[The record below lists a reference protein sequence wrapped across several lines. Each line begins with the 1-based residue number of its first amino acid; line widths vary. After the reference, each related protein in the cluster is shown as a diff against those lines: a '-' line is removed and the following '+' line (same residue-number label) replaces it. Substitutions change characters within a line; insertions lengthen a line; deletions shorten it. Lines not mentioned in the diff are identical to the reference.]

1 MNVTPGGLRLARL
14 LQLIPFLQSNSGVSI
29 SDTAQLFEISEE
41 QLISDLNLI
50 WLCGLPGYS
59 HLELIDVSYDS
70 GFISVRNAETLARPM
85 RLGFDEG
92 SSLLLAI
99 ESLLVV
105 VPPSDSH
112 VLKNLRSK
120 ILHVLQLEN
129 ESQIIT
135 PENSATPTDSSVLP
149 TIIQAID
156 SGNQTIDLHYYS
168 ATLDSSIRTQII
180 PKQISAKNGFT
191 YLLALTVPGGEYS
204 TFRVDRIE
212 RACLS
217 THSFEI
223 GSLQASPPNS
233 PEVAMDT
240 PALGVVEVV
249 EVELAPDAYWFI
261 EKWGLSNLK
270 YVQERD
276 RYVGQIEVFDPSWLI
291 RAALSLAG
299 ALEVVAPTSLREQVA
314 RAARSS
320 LERYLKPLK

>member
-29 SDTAQLFEISEE
+29 SDTAQIFEISEE

-129 ESQIIT
+129 ESHIIT
-135 PENSATPTDSSVLP
+135 PENSETPTDLSVLP

-180 PKQISAKNGFT
+180 PKQYMN
-191 YLLALTVPGGEYS
+191 
-204 TFRVDRIE
+204 RR
-212 RACLS
+212 
-217 THSFEI
+217 
-223 GSLQASPPNS
+223 
-233 PEVAMDT
+233 
-240 PALGVVEVV
+240 
-249 EVELAPDAYWFI
+249 
-261 EKWGLSNLK
+261 
-270 YVQERD
+270 
-276 RYVGQIEVFDPSWLI
+276 
-291 RAALSLAG
+291 
-299 ALEVVAPTSLREQVA
+299 
-314 RAARSS
+314 
-320 LERYLKPLK
+320 